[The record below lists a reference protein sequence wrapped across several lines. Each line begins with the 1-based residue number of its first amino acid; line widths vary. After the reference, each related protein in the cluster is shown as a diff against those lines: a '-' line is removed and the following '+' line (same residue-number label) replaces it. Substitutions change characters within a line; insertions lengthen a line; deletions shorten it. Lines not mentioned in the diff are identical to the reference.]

1 MHKDGEPQHFFKS
14 SKEKS
19 VHRHEKAK
27 DKALSKKIG
36 TSFPIVKSLPDGYTG
51 AKRQISKGKDKGSY
65 MIFD

>member
-19 VHRHEKAK
+19 IHRHEKAK

-36 TSFPIVKSLPDGYTG
+36 REYKPGMTQGDLL
-51 AKRQISKGKDKGSY
+51 AHKRENFRLKFK
-65 MIFD
+65 